1 MIGDDVIDGSGVDA
15 EVDSTNWPWG
25 SHWGAT
31 KVLFP
36 SAGHPSCD
44 VKSNTCKHYLFPLS
58 TLMLIKYLLSGLI
71 TINRAIF

>member
-25 SHWGAT
+25 AT

-36 SAGHPSCD
+36 TAGHLSGN
-44 VKSNTCKHYLFPLS
+44 VKSNTSSISSTKKEVVAQYLCFYQ
-58 TLMLIKYLLSGLI
+58 K
-71 TINRAIF
+71 